1 MQVSIITQVRG
12 AVADL
17 YPYHFYLLVLKSG
30 NLLPNVIFFSSGESH
45 TLIRQGGSGM
55 FGCLPD
61 DTSCLGK
68 EISENIKP
76 FKIELSLF
84 PEMKSLKEA
93 LA

>member
-12 AVADL
+12 AAANL
-17 YPYHFYLLVLKSG
+17 FPYHFYLLVLKSR

-45 TLIRQGGSGM
+45 TSIRQGGSGL

-61 DTSCLGK
+61 DTSRLGK

-76 FKIELSLF
+76 FKIELPLF